1 MLQYCTQGIHSN
13 NIPFIVNIHQYLY
26 RLIIV
31 TDDDESSC
39 EEVIECI
46 SPDSPPTTDPAPMI
60 GLSDDQNRNEK
71 EDDQVEIH
79 NEEVAVDVDLSNF
92 DSKHVENV
100 SYS

>member
-1 MLQYCTQGIHSN
+1 
-13 NIPFIVNIHQYLY
+13 
-26 RLIIV
+26 
-31 TDDDESSC
+31 
-39 EEVIECI
+39 
-46 SPDSPPTTDPAPMI
+46 MI

-79 NEEVAVDVDLSNF
+79 DEEVAVDVDLSNF